1 MEHLSFPQFPPPLRP
16 LRGPLGVIKSDL
28 EVDPKLQFR
37 DMIHKEIQKLLIDTA
52 VNKIDVDKPNWT
64 FVAARL
70 FLYDIYHRVSGFTG
84 YIHLR
89 EYFEKG
95 EKEGRLIAGLKE
107 KYDLDELNEYINLKE
122 TYIYIFRN

>member
-1 MEHLSFPQFPPPLRP
+1 
-16 LRGPLGVIKSDL
+16 
-28 EVDPKLQFR
+28 
-37 DMIHKEIQKLLIDTA
+37 MIHKEIQKLLIDTA